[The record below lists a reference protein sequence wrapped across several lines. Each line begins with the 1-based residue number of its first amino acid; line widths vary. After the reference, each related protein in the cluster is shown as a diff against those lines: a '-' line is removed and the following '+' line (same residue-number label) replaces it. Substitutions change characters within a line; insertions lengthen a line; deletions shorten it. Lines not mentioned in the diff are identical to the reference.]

1 MLSLACLL
9 WEQTRVVQWE
19 AWHRGSRSWRD
30 WSDKRCSSWST
41 AGSLHMW
48 LHLRGGD
55 EGCVCLLSEHL
66 PELEGGRWRACMCMR
81 LCICMELRWGNWCC
95 VSSYRSPVTPGCSR
109 SYHHKG
115 PFCLDKN
122 KQPSMQKL
130 DFPPASRSGWGA
142 GEISG
147 VIRFHFTFF
156 FFRFTSSVWVEAPF
170 LRTFTHNLFSWVTV
184 PVAEVCYSAPAG
196 SIRPGMGASDR
207 RPGWVKITHCLH
219 HLYLSCFT
227 HSSNMSLCS
236 VSWVFLLFELK
247 RCLFSYLQND
257 HFPAN

>member
-19 AWHRGSRSWRD
+19 AWHWGSRSWRD

-48 LHLRGGD
+48 LHLRGGN
-55 EGCVCLLSEHL
+55 EGDVCLLSEHL
-66 PELEGGRWRACMCMR
+66 PELEGGRWRACLCMR
-81 LCICMELRWGNWCC
+81 LCICMELRWRNWCC
-95 VSSYRSPVTPGCSR
+95 VSSYRSPVTPGSSR

-142 GEISG
+142 GQISG

-156 FFRFTSSVWVEAPF
+156 FSFHFICLSGSPLPQDFYLQPA
-170 LRTFTHNLFSWVTV
+170 

-196 SIRPGMGASDR
+196 SIRPGMGASDC

-219 HLYLSCFT
+219 HLY
-227 HSSNMSLCS
+227 
-236 VSWVFLLFELK
+236 
-247 RCLFSYLQND
+247 
-257 HFPAN
+257 